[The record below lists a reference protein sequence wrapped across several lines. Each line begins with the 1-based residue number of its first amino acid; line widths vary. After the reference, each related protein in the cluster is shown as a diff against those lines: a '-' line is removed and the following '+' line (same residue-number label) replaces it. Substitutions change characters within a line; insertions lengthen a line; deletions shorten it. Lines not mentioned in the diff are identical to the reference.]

1 MHVKWDGDG
10 DEAPKTILGQHEW
23 IKFENKGVFK
33 KLISNPFLEN
43 VGYIH
48 GSILQALFDYKRDI
62 AMLYGPSLNF
72 QSKNFNGEHTETLQ
86 SVIPERYSSVQEYV
100 ASLTE
105 WNHGRRSF
113 NTDDF
118 YKLLPEEKVGYFTL
132 SNHTEEG
139 GMLDEWVEKLGV
151 FDPIPTIMKSTV
163 NEEGKLKSIFFC
175 RSISFGDLFE
185 PEKLLAALA
194 IAIGLTTDEFSND
207 DSKSFR
213 KTLEEKF
220 EGIELDDD
228 DYTRIEL

>member
-1 MHVKWDGDG
+1 MHMKWDGDG
-10 DEAPKTILGQHEW
+10 DEAPKTKLGQHEW

-33 KLISNPFLEN
+33 KLRSNPFLEN

-48 GSILQALFDYKRDI
+48 GSILQALFDCKRDI
-62 AMLYGPSLNF
+62 TMPYGPSLNF

-100 ASLTE
+100 DMLTE
-105 WNHGRRSF
+105 VNHGQRSF

-118 YKLLPEEKVGYFTL
+118 YKLLSEERVGYFTL
-132 SNHTEEG
+132 TNYTGEG

-163 NEEGKLKSIFFC
+163 HEDGKLKSIFFS
-175 RSISFGDLFE
+175 RSISFGELYE

-207 DSKSFR
+207 DPKSFR